1 MGSQAKFSP
10 LLPLASKLQ
19 AKCRSHDRTH
29 VEFDLTIA
37 ASPQR
42 EERALWETYIFA
54 PASFRLEDYYPKD
67 ELYEDLHSYWQTV
80 PAGDDAATDSF
91 VAVLLR
97 DLASGSHA
105 SQTGT
110 RILASRARDRI
121 LVHLDPL
128 RSPDAAADH
137 FENLHAELLR
147 WRARVDRVLACPV
160 EDETLRVY
168 RAWMDED
175 VSLLIEDVAANF
187 AHDLAI
193 RGDEEPWKSIRE
205 VYTELALREARH
217 RQNLGY
223 DSVGH
228 ADLSERGLEHLVFRR
243 QFLKRFNGS
252 IDWLP
257 ANVRAGASISL
268 QIVYALAA
276 GLAMVIALLAALG
289 VPTNGDQAM
298 RYVLMGGFVY
308 AVKDRLKANLQNLL
322 ARWLAR
328 RAPDRFWH
336 VQTSNGQTLATVDER
351 AAFLTFAQ
359 TPPDV
364 LEVRRQTRA
373 HRLEESARPETVIHH
388 RKVVTVQPLDEDPS
402 TLRASA
408 LREIVRLHIG
418 EWLENTDDPK
428 QRVVMADPTL
438 GSLITSKARRVYNVN
453 ILYRLQA
460 LSEAPRW
467 NRVRVVVA
475 RSGIVRVDAIGA
487 ADEGA
492 VHAVPSIHVDP
503 VPSVRLDPDI
513 D

>member
-1 MGSQAKFSP
+1 MTLRASLP
-10 LLPLASKLQ
+10 PLARSTRLH

-29 VEFDLTIA
+29 VEFDLSVG
-37 ASPQR
+37 ASPSAEQR
-42 EERALWETYIFA
+42 AVWETFIFA
-54 PASFRLEDYYPKD
+54 PASFRLEEYYPKD

-80 PAGDDAATDSF
+80 PTDSDEATDAF
-91 VAVLLR
+91 VSVLVR
-97 DLASGSHA
+97 DLTSGHA
-105 SQTGT
+105 SAQTGT
-110 RILASRARDRI
+110 RVLASRARDRI

-128 RSPDAAADH
+128 RTGAAAPEH
-137 FENLHAELLR
+137 FERLHGELLR
-147 WRARVDRVLACPV
+147 WRARIDRVLACPIH
-160 EDETLRVY
+160 DENLGIY

-193 RGDEEPWKSIRE
+193 RGEEEPWQALRAD
-205 VYTELALREARH
+205 YTRLALAEARH
-217 RQNLGY
+217 RLEAGY

-228 ADLSERGLEHLVFRR
+228 AGLSERGLEHLVFRR

-252 IDWLP
+252 IDWLK
-257 ANVRAGASISL
+257 AEVRAGASLSL

-276 GLAMVIALLAALG
+276 ALAMVIALLAALG
-289 VPTNGDQAM
+289 VPTNGDQAL
-298 RYVLMGGFVY
+298 RYVLVGGIVY
-308 AVKDRLKANLQNLL
+308 AVKDRLKANLQSLL

-336 VQTSNGQTLATVDER
+336 VQTAAGRTLATIDER

-359 TPPDV
+359 TPADV

-373 HRLEESARPETVIHH
+373 HHLEESARPETVIHH
-388 RKVVTVQPLDEDPS
+388 RKVMTIAPLDEDPA

-428 QRVVMADPTL
+428 QRVVLADPTL
-438 GSLITSKARRVYNVN
+438 GELVTAKARRVYNVN
-453 ILYRLQA
+453 ILYRLQPLA
-460 LSEAPRW
+460 DAPQW
-467 NRVRVVVA
+467 SRVRVVVA

-487 ADEGA
+487 SDESA
-492 VHAVPSIHVDP
+492 FLAVPSVHVDP
-503 VPSVRLDPDI
+503 VPSVRLDPDL